1 VLPDKQI
8 DGLQRSARD
17 TLDEFLAEQRT
28 LLMGVVD
35 GITSGAYSAQD
46 IKNKLGL
53 QARENRENAVE
64 DTLNTLNRYVG

>member
-1 VLPDKQI
+1 
-8 DGLQRSARD
+8 
-17 TLDEFLAEQRT
+17 
-28 LLMGVVD
+28 MGVVD